1 MKEFAL
7 TLANRDDSKYEFDAY
22 VGLYAADPLL
32 SQVFL
37 YDILGLKVLSM
48 LLYK

>member
-7 TLANRDDSKYEFDAY
+7 TFANRDDSKYEFDAY
-22 VGLYAADPLL
+22 VGLYVSDPLL

-48 LLYK
+48 LLFK